1 MTDKDQ
7 SADQD
12 AGQDSQRDAVES
24 ALEDAHSELA
34 SAQADLSALEQDR
47 DAAKAEREQL
57 EQRVD
62 LLREAVRQLEELM
75 QAFREEANQRLTT
88 IESHRCVLESRLA
101 NARAALEAYW
111 STSPHARQC
120 GAWLSWKPPP
130 HTPITPAELSQRFN
144 LSVADMTGIVTHMLH
159 SDRGLRDQLLRHRE
173 KFDAARGPVE
183 KAAVITSLS
192 RNFAGSVAGEG
203 IVRAALGP
211 MADKVSKSVHKTLP
225 PGSPQESTY
234 VDGTYEGL
242 KVPLILGRGEGMAA
256 PERGSFATE
265 VKWGKSPYIWSQR
278 DHMATQAE
286 GHQHYDTSVTL
297 CSRDF
302 HDLPADQQEALRA
315 TLHAAHSPLLVILPR
330 KEELDQACMNVM
342 MNYTVPEVEVP

>member
-1 MTDKDQ
+1 MTDKGQ

-47 DAAKAEREQL
+47 DATKAEREQL

-88 IESHRCVLESRLA
+88 IESHRSVLESRLA

-144 LSVADMTGIVTHMLH
+144 LSVADMTGIITHSLH
-159 SDRGLRDQLLRHRE
+159 GDRRLRDRLLGHQQE
-173 KFDAARGPVE
+173 WKAARGPVE
-183 KAAVITSLS
+183 KAVAERKLQSV
-192 RNFAGSVAGEG
+192 FAGEAGER
-203 IVRAALGP
+203 IIRAALAP
-211 MADKVSKSVHKTLP
+211 LAERTSSNVRKDLVA
-225 PGSPQESTY
+225 GSFTK
-234 VDGTYEGL
+234 VDGTCEGL
-242 KVPLILGRGEGMAA
+242 TVPLVLGRGQGMAA
-256 PERGSFATE
+256 PERGSFAHE
-265 VKWGKSPYIWSQR
+265 DKWGRAEYLWAQR

-297 CSRDF
+297 CSRNF
-302 HDLPADQQEALRA
+302 HDLSADKQETLRA
-315 TLHAAHSPLLVILPR
+315 TLRAAHSPLLVILPR